1 MSSPGPL
8 KNDHEKSCE
17 NETNNSFDDGRTEGE
32 SVMIISSNML
42 SAHSSAS
49 KLNDTDESLLI
60 RSDMIGGLPAE
71 LRVNS
76 NINRFGEGNKEG
88 ECKKPNNLVRT
99 F

>member
-1 MSSPGPL
+1 MSSLGPL
-8 KNDHEKSCE
+8 KNDHKKSCE

-32 SVMIISSNML
+32 SVIISSNML

-60 RSDMIGGLPAE
+60 RSDIIGGLPE

-76 NINRFGEGNKEG
+76 NSNRFGEGNKEG

-99 F
+99 FSF